1 MCWEPAAE
9 HLRSDGQQVGDEVVR
24 VEEGVDE
31 REGETEG
38 DRTLDHPPL
47 LKLQVSICKSQPAI
61 KSEYCYPTCTDS
73 KAFAISCLCVS
84 LSKNFLKVL
93 LGPVHAATVGGE
105 PDHLA
110 GRHLL
115 LQR

>member
-47 LKLQVSICKSQPAI
+47 LKLQVDHRLGMPRISTNTQSPPGFTGTCACC
-61 KSEYCYPTCTDS
+61 YCWWRT
-73 KAFAISCLCVS
+73 
-84 LSKNFLKVL
+84 
-93 LGPVHAATVGGE
+93 
-105 PDHLA
+105 
-110 GRHLL
+110 
-115 LQR
+115 

>member
-47 LKLQVSICKSQPAI
+47 LKLQVLSFLVDCPTQLTLVIWICQLSRRWEPFKRGSKIFGAFLQPGKDI
-61 KSEYCYPTCTDS
+61 WGQFFCKMY
-73 KAFAISCLCVS
+73 FVCL
-84 LSKNFLKVL
+84 
-93 LGPVHAATVGGE
+93 
-105 PDHLA
+105 
-110 GRHLL
+110 
-115 LQR
+115 

>member
-47 LKLQVSICKSQPAI
+47 LKLQVFFSKSQPAM
-61 KSEYCYPTCTDS
+61 KSECCFPTHTAGMS
-73 KAFAISCLCVS
+73 VNTLCLIFLQFPVCV
-84 LSKNFLKVL
+84 F
-93 LGPVHAATVGGE
+93 HF
-105 PDHLA
+105 
-110 GRHLL
+110 
-115 LQR
+115 QRTS

>member
-1 MCWEPAAE
+1 MCWKPAAE

-47 LKLQVSICKSQPAI
+47 LKLQVSFSKS
-61 KSEYCYPTCTDS
+61 
-73 KAFAISCLCVS
+73 
-84 LSKNFLKVL
+84 
-93 LGPVHAATVGGE
+93 
-105 PDHLA
+105 
-110 GRHLL
+110 
-115 LQR
+115 

>member
-9 HLRSDGQQVGDEVVR
+9 HLRSDGQQVGHEVVR
-24 VEEGVDE
+24 FEEGVDE

-47 LKLQVSICKSQPAI
+47 LKLQVDHRLGFPLVHNPPQ
-61 KSEYCYPTCTDS
+61 
-73 KAFAISCLCVS
+73 
-84 LSKNFLKVL
+84 VL

-110 GRHLL
+110 GRHIL
-115 LQR
+115 LQ

>member
-1 MCWEPAAE
+1 MCWKPAAE
-9 HLRSDGQQVGDEVVR
+9 HLRPDGQQVGDEVVR
-24 VEEGVDE
+24 VEEGADE
-31 REGETEG
+31 RKGETEG

-47 LKLQVSICKSQPAI
+47 LKLQVDHRLGFPLVHNPLQ
-61 KSEYCYPTCTDS
+61 
-73 KAFAISCLCVS
+73 
-84 LSKNFLKVL
+84 VL